1 MNSLYQSVMG
11 QRGVSS
17 PNNLSGI
24 KNLMNMVKSA
34 KNPQT
39 MLQGMINQNPQMK
52 QVMNYIQQ
60 NGGDPKTAFYKLAE
74 QQGVNPDEVLQML
87 K

>member
-1 MNSLYQSVMG
+1 MNSLYQSLMG
-11 QRGVSS
+11 QKGISS
-17 PNNLSGI
+17 PNNLSGV

-39 MLQGMINQNPQMK
+39 MLQSMVNQNPQMK
-52 QVMNYIQQ
+52 QVMDYVQQ

-74 QQGVNPDEVLQML
+74 QRGVNPDEVLQML